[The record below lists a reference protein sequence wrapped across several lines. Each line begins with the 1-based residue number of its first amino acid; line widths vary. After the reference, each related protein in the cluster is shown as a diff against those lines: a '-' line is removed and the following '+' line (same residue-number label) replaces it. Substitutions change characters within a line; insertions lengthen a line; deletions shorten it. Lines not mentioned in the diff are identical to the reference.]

1 METSKGQT
9 PIVINMGQLVLGLT
23 CLSFSAYTI
32 SLVSGVL
39 HAVPKPAFSMKNK
52 ARQPTNTKLMVSS
65 VLLCCTVKPGNCGHS
80 QRQT

>member
-23 CLSFSAYTI
+23 WLSFSAYTI

-39 HAVPKPAFSMKNK
+39 HTAPKHAFSMKS
-52 ARQPTNTKLMVSS
+52 KLD
-65 VLLCCTVKPGNCGHS
+65 N
-80 QRQT
+80 RQTQG